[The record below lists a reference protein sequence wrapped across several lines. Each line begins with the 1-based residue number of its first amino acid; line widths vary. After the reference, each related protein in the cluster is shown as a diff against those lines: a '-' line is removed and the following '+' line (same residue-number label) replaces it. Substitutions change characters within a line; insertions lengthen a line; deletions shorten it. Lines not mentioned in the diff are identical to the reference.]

1 MTNVSETSH
10 MHVIKFNTDNTD
22 LKKITN
28 KNKKHSA
35 DKKAGPVPEAP
46 VAPRFAV

>member
-10 MHVIKFNTDNTD
+10 MHVIKFNTD